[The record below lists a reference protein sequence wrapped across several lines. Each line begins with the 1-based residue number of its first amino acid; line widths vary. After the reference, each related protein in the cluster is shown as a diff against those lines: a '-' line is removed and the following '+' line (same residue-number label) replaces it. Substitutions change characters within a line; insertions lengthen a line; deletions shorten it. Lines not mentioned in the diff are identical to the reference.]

1 MVIINRG
8 RAIIETEKDLLEKWE
23 CLTECS
29 FIKNRKDI
37 KFPLAVRLIECPDP
51 SIRGCDYWKIEDFD
65 IIKNELTKIIEE
77 ELKNSQ
83 KMLDKLNEM

>member
-1 MVIINRG
+1 MIIINKG

-23 CLTECS
+23 YLTRCP
-29 FIKNRKDI
+29 FIKNKKDI
-37 KFPLAVRLIECPDP
+37 SFPLAVRLIECPDP
-51 SIRGCDYWKIEDFD
+51 SVRGCDYWEIKDFD
-65 IIKNELTKIIEE
+65 IIKNELIKIIEE

>member
-1 MVIINRG
+1 MIIINRG

-23 CLTECS
+23 YLTECS

-37 KFPLAVRLIECPDP
+37 NFPLAVRLIECPDP
-51 SIRGCDYWKIEDFD
+51 SIKGCDYWKIEDFD
-65 IIKNELTKIIEE
+65 TIKNELAKIIEE